1 MHSNETR
8 LILSTYYREL
18 QKFQTL
24 LTQRYQEIHT
34 VCSMEEMPYIKQK
47 FNTMLKHVEA
57 QFQNLER
64 LYL

>member
-8 LILSTYYREL
+8 LILSAYYREL
-18 QKFQTL
+18 QRFQTML
-24 LTQRYQEIHT
+24 SQRCQEIHT
-34 VCSMEEMPYIKQK
+34 VCAMEEMPYIKQK
-47 FNTMLKHVEA
+47 FNTMLTHVEA